1 MKLTPMMRQYYEL
14 KEQYPDSILFFRL
27 GDFYEMF
34 GDDAKLAS
42 KVLEIA
48 LTSREAGPQGRVPM
62 CGVPHHAA
70 EGYIEKL
77 VRSGYRVALCEQLED
92 PREAKGVVKRDVVR
106 VITPGTFIEG
116 QLDAEENQF
125 LAALAWEGRTIGL
138 ASLDMSTGEFMTVS
152 LGQGTG
158 GSLESELARLQPAEI
173 LVTADW
179 DDLAAVRSIAEKLG
193 ALITEVK
200 EKQDSLAAASQVLL
214 NHFDVSSL
222 SAFGLTSSAEILAAA
237 LALQYVQD
245 TQRAVLSHI
254 RAVQSFTL
262 DQYLQID
269 AHSRDNLELVKT
281 IRDGKRR
288 APS

>member
-1 MKLTPMMRQYYEL
+1 MMQQYYEL
-14 KEQYPDSILFFRL
+14 KEQYPDSLLFFRL

-34 GDDAKLAS
+34 GDDAKVAS

-193 ALITEVK
+193 AL
-200 EKQDSLAAASQVLL
+200 
-214 NHFDVSSL
+214 
-222 SAFGLTSSAEILAAA
+222 
-237 LALQYVQD
+237 
-245 TQRAVLSHI
+245 
-254 RAVQSFTL
+254 
-262 DQYLQID
+262 
-269 AHSRDNLELVKT
+269 
-281 IRDGKRR
+281 
-288 APS
+288 

>member
-1 MKLTPMMRQYYEL
+1 VKLTPMMRQYYEL

-237 LALQYVQD
+237 LALRYVQD
-245 TQRAVLSHI
+245 TQRAVLSFRDI
-254 RAVQSFTL
+254 VYTLKFKNYCTFVFTGTF
-262 DQYLQID
+262 
-269 AHSRDNLELVKT
+269 N
-281 IRDGKRR
+281 GKISKGFR
-288 APS
+288 